1 MMYDICFIAH
11 NVLITVYFN
20 TIIYSINISVIKLKM
35 KYKLISSLI
44 NKTNFKLFFTLEKH
58 T

>member
-20 TIIYSINISVIKLKM
+20 TIIDYNYL
-35 KYKLISSLI
+35 LD
-44 NKTNFKLFFTLEKH
+44 
-58 T
+58 